1 MTSKQIYEATAI
13 ELSKV
18 QAPAL
23 KLYEFNYFFNQAI
36 RQFVNKVYNVYD
48 VNQQTTDDLR
58 VLKATA
64 TLQPTIAD
72 STGNKAID
80 YLRGATYFVDMP
92 DDYLH
97 LLNCICLFDVN
108 KRKDCWNAGDVMVVG
123 ATKLTADSWSSVV
136 DDVYNQP
143 TKKRPYYYVHN
154 QNDIDVANGEVTA
167 QNSELPTNAST
178 DQLHTLTWSDGTT
191 PAKTDYTFAKQ
202 VLQYSKDQD
211 NASVQSIQANLASTT
226 ALEAL
231 GTIVPSGDPGCIKL
245 TAEATRITAANA
257 AVSKDRFLDMLYD
270 FIHVADVA
278 TGGTSNFA
286 RTFDFDGSD
295 PTGDDRNAA
304 IEKPAGSR
312 YANSSRVKVEIR
324 CGRDKSNIFSL
335 SAVQIDYVK
344 APQFINL
351 TQEQLDSD
359 EDISQVME
367 FPDYVNQEIVNELV
381 NLVMRKVN
389 DPSLQAHMQMTQ
401 SIARPTGQQQQPAP
415 QG

>member
-13 ELSKV
+13 ELSKI

-64 TLQPTIAD
+64 TLVPTIAE

-80 YLRGATYFVDMP
+80 YLRGATYFVNMP

-108 KRKDCWNAGDVMVVG
+108 KKKECWNAGDVMVVG

-154 QNDIDVANGEVTA
+154 QNDIDVTTEGIVTDR
-167 QNSELPTNAST
+167 NSELPTKVET
-178 DQLHTLTWSDGTT
+178 DTLH
-191 PAKTDYTFAKQ
+191 DYTNQIWRNVLDKARVAYITDNSTKTTVFTAAKNGADSDTETLAAIAKVEGDATIVNAKQ
-202 VLQYSKDQD
+202 AY
-211 NASVQSIQANLASTT
+211 
-226 ALEAL
+226 EAL
-231 GTIVPSGDPGCIKL
+231 L
-245 TAEATRITAANA
+245 Q
-257 AVSKDRFLDMLYD
+257 VSASK
-270 FIHVADVA
+270 
-278 TGGTSNFA
+278 GTSNFS
-286 RTFDFDGSD
+286 RTFDFIVNDTVESMD
-295 PTGDDRNAA
+295 AV
-304 IEKPAGSR
+304 EKPAGSR
-312 YANSSRVKVEIR
+312 HANSSRVKVEIR

-344 APQFINL
+344 APQFIRL

-359 EDISQVME
+359 EDISQIME

-381 NLVMRKVN
+381 NLVMRKTN

-401 SIARPTGQQQQPAP
+401 SIARPTGQQQQQPAA
-415 QG
+415 QA

>member
-64 TLQPTIAD
+64 TLVPTIAE

-108 KRKDCWNAGDVMVVG
+108 KNKDCWNEGDVMVVG
-123 ATKLTADSWSSVV
+123 ATKLTADGWSSVV

-143 TKKRPYYYVHN
+143 TKKHPYYYIHN
-154 QNDIDVANGEVTA
+154 QNNISTTEGKLDNNLHV
-167 QNSELPTNAST
+167 LPTNTETDMLHDMSKYIWSQLMDEARKAYITDNST
-178 DQLHTLTWSDGTT
+178 KDSVFEAVENANKDH
-191 PAKTDYTFAKQ
+191 DYTAKVTDILEELKTKKDIVNAKQ
-202 VLQYSKDQD
+202 AY
-211 NASVQSIQANLASTT
+211 
-226 ALEAL
+226 EAL
-231 GTIVPSGDPGCIKL
+231 IKV
-245 TAEATRITAANA
+245 NA
-257 AVSKDRFLDMLYD
+257 FE
-270 FIHVADVA
+270 
-278 TGGTSNFA
+278 GTSNFS
-286 RTFDFDGSD
+286 RTFDFIVN
-295 PTGDDRNAA
+295 DDITQADA
-304 IEKPAGSR
+304 INKPAGSR
-312 YANSSRVKVEIR
+312 HANSSRVKVEIR
-324 CGRDKSNIFSL
+324 CGRDRSNIFSL

-344 APQFINL
+344 APQFIRL

-381 NLVMRKVN
+381 NLVMRKTN

-401 SIARPTGQQQQPAP
+401 SIARPTGQQQQQPAA
-415 QG
+415 QA

>member
-48 VNQQTTDDLR
+48 INQQTTDDLR

-64 TLQPTIAD
+64 TLKPNIAE

-80 YLRGATYFVDMP
+80 YLRGATYFVNMP

-108 KRKDCWNAGDVMVVG
+108 KKKECWNPGDVMVVG

-154 QNDIDVANGEVTA
+154 QNDISVTEGILDDD
-167 QNSELPTNAST
+167 NSNLPSNEDTDALHTMQSVLGSLPTAI
-178 DQLHTLTWSDGTT
+178 
-191 PAKTDYTFAKQ
+191 A
-202 VLQYSKDQD
+202 
-211 NASVQSIQANLASTT
+211 T
-226 ALEAL
+226 A
-231 GTIVPSGDPGCIKL
+231 
-245 TAEATRITAANA
+245 ITAAGAKSDATRATVIAEAKDA
-257 AVSKDRFLDMLYD
+257 AKDDPAALKA
-270 FIHVADVA
+270 ITECEA
-278 TGGTSNFA
+278 TIASDATASATATALSQIEYYQPSGASNFA
-286 RTFDFDGSD
+286 RTFAFDGGSKD
-295 PTGDDRNAA
+295 A

-312 YANSSRVKVEIR
+312 HANSSRVKVEIR

-344 APQFINL
+344 APQFIRL

-381 NLVMRKVN
+381 NLVMRKTN

-401 SIARPTGQQQQPAP
+401 SIARPTGQQQQTAA
-415 QG
+415 QA

>member
-64 TLQPTIAD
+64 TLQPQLAPP
-72 STGNKAID
+72 TGNTAID

-97 LLNCICLFDVN
+97 LLNCICLFNVN
-108 KRKDCWNAGDVMVVG
+108 KKKECWDQGDVMVVG

-143 TKKRPYYYVHN
+143 TKKRPYYYIHN
-154 QNDIDVANGEVTA
+154 HNEVFVNETAETESKPLTARNSALPGNYETDALHSIEVEYGERGTA
-167 QNSELPTNAST
+167 ELPEITVNRGF
-178 DQLHTLTWSDGTT
+178 DR
-191 PAKTDYTFAKQ
+191 TFNYFEEGA
-202 VLQYSKDQD
+202 
-211 NASVQSIQANLASTT
+211 T
-226 ALEAL
+226 
-231 GTIVPSGDPGCIKL
+231 
-245 TAEATRITAANA
+245 EATPN
-257 AVSKDRFLDMLYD
+257 D
-270 FIHVADVA
+270 
-278 TGGTSNFA
+278 
-286 RTFDFDGSD
+286 
-295 PTGDDRNAA
+295 A

-312 YANSSRVKVEIR
+312 HANSSRVKIEIR

-344 APQFINL
+344 APQFIRL

-389 DPSLQAHMQMTQ
+389 DPGLQAHIQMTQ
-401 SIARPTGQQQQPAP
+401 SIARPTGQSQQTAAQA
-415 QG
+415 

>member
-64 TLQPTIAD
+64 TLVPTIAD

-108 KRKDCWNAGDVMVVG
+108 KNKECWNKGDVMVVG

-154 QNDIDVANGEVTA
+154 QNDIHLDNIPQSEYKEISKRNSQLPTKILDDKGDVDPHAIDALHDVEMIVSDNPKEVATVTA
-167 QNSELPTNAST
+167 
-178 DQLHTLTWSDGTT
+178 
-191 PAKTDYTFAKQ
+191 K
-202 VLQYSKDQD
+202 
-211 NASVQSIQANLASTT
+211 
-226 ALEAL
+226 
-231 GTIVPSGDPGCIKL
+231 SGL
-245 TAEATRITAANA
+245 
-257 AVSKDRFLDMLYD
+257 
-270 FIHVADVA
+270 
-278 TGGTSNFA
+278 A
-286 RTFDFDGSD
+286 RTFEFDANGDGSID
-295 PTGDDRNAA
+295 QKTEVFST

-312 YANSSRVKVEIR
+312 HANSSRVKVEIR

-344 APQFINL
+344 APQFIRL

-381 NLVMRKVN
+381 NLVMRKTN
-389 DPSLQAHMQMTQ
+389 DPALQAHIQMTQ
-401 SIARPTGQQQQPAP
+401 SIARPTGQQQQPAA
-415 QG
+415 QA

>member
-64 TLQPTIAD
+64 TLLPEIAP
-72 STGNKAID
+72 STGNKALD
-80 YLRGATYFVDMP
+80 YLRGATYYVNMP

-108 KRKDCWNAGDVMVVG
+108 KNKECWNKGDVMVVG

-154 QNDIDVANGEVTA
+154 QNDIHVDLASEKESKPLTVR
-167 QNSELPTNAST
+167 NSEMPSNYDT
-178 DQLHTLTWSDGTT
+178 DELHDLTVDFGARGT
-191 PAKTDYTFAKQ
+191 D
-202 VLQYSKDQD
+202 
-211 NASVQSIQANLASTT
+211 
-226 ALEAL
+226 E
-231 GTIVPSGDPGCIKL
+231 VPELTVNSGF
-245 TAEATRITAANA
+245 E
-257 AVSKDRFLDMLYD
+257 
-270 FIHVADVA
+270 
-278 TGGTSNFA
+278 
-286 RTFDFDGSD
+286 RTFDYFEDI
-295 PTGDDRNAA
+295 DDTEATEKDA

-312 YANSSRVKVEIR
+312 HANSSRVKVEIR

-344 APQFINL
+344 APQFIRL

-381 NLVMRKVN
+381 NLVMRKTN
-389 DPSLQAHMQMTQ
+389 DPALQAHIQMTQ
-401 SIARPTGQQQQPAP
+401 SIARPTGQSQPQPAA
-415 QG
+415 QA

>member
-64 TLQPTIAD
+64 TLKPNIAE
-72 STGNKAID
+72 STGNRALD
-80 YLRGATYFVDMP
+80 YLRGATYYVDMP

-108 KRKDCWNAGDVMVVG
+108 KNKECWNKGDIMVVG

-154 QNDIDVANGEVTA
+154 QNNIHVDSSTGEFEDYASALPSNDETDKIHEYSNAEWLAVLTDARAESVKEDKNNPATA
-167 QNSELPTNAST
+167 
-178 DQLHTLTWSDGTT
+178 
-191 PAKTDYTFAKQ
+191 
-202 VLQYSKDQD
+202 
-211 NASVQSIQANLASTT
+211 ASVWAIAKASKFAESIPAMPTSVVTPKQAY
-226 ALEAL
+226 EAL
-231 GTIVPSGDPGCIKL
+231 SQL
-245 TAEATRITAANA
+245 EIT
-257 AVSKDRFLDMLYD
+257 FE
-270 FIHVADVA
+270 
-278 TGGTSNFA
+278 GSNFV
-286 RTFDFDGSD
+286 RTFEYNDFLHIGESD
-295 PTGDDRNAA
+295 YKVAEYSTV
-304 IEKPAGSR
+304 EKPGGSR
-312 YANSSRVKVEIR
+312 HANSSRVKVEIR

-344 APQFINL
+344 APQFIRL

-381 NLVMRKVN
+381 NLVMRKTN

-401 SIARPTGQQQQPAP
+401 SIARPTGQSAQPAA
-415 QG
+415 QA

>member
-1 MTSKQIYEATAI
+1 MTSKQVYEATAI

-64 TLQPTIAD
+64 TLKPTIAD
-72 STGNKAID
+72 STGNKALD
-80 YLRGATYFVDMP
+80 YLRGSTYFVDMP

-108 KRKDCWNAGDVMVVG
+108 KRKDCWDEGDVMVVG

-143 TKKRPYYYVHN
+143 TKKRPYYYIHN
-154 QNDIDVANGEVTA
+154 QNDIYLDSSYELTD
-167 QNSELPTNAST
+167 QNSKLPTNGDANVAVGIDGDGNKIYDNHITSENPT
-178 DQLHTLTWSDGTT
+178 DKFHTLGYNVKLAEDGTY
-191 PAKTDYTFAKQ
+191 K
-202 VLQYSKDQD
+202 
-211 NASVQSIQANLASTT
+211 
-226 ALEAL
+226 LE
-231 GTIVPSGDPGCIKL
+231 
-245 TAEATRITAANA
+245 EE
-257 AVSKDRFLDMLYD
+257 
-270 FIHVADVA
+270 
-278 TGGTSNFA
+278 GTSNFA
-286 RTFDFDGSD
+286 RSFDYDGD
-295 PTGDDRNAA
+295 GINDAEKNNL

-312 YANSSRVKVEIR
+312 HANSSRVKVEIR
-324 CGRDKSNIFSL
+324 CGRDRSNVFSL

-344 APQFINL
+344 APQFVRL

-381 NLVMRKVN
+381 NLVMRKVK

-401 SIARPTGQQQQPAP
+401 SIARPTGQSAQPAA
-415 QG
+415 QA

>member
-48 VNQQTTDDLR
+48 INQQTTDDLR

-64 TLQPTIAD
+64 TLKPTIAPP
-72 STGNKAID
+72 TNNKALD

-108 KRKDCWNAGDVMVVG
+108 KTKECWNAGDVMVVG

-154 QNDIDVANGEVTA
+154 QNDIHVGTDGNLTID
-167 QNSELPTNAST
+167 NSVLPTNINNEEAKVPSGNPT
-178 DQLHTLTWSDGTT
+178 DNLHTLGFSDYATVGTEEW
-191 PAKTDYTFAKQ
+191 A
-202 VLQYSKDQD
+202 
-211 NASVQSIQANLASTT
+211 
-226 ALEAL
+226 
-231 GTIVPSGDPGCIKL
+231 DPEGK
-245 TAEATRITAANA
+245 
-257 AVSKDRFLDMLYD
+257 
-270 FIHVADVA
+270 
-278 TGGTSNFA
+278 SNFD
-286 RTFDFDGSD
+286 RNFDGYNNSGND
-295 PTGDDRNAA
+295 ENNL

-312 YANSSRVKVEIR
+312 HANSSRVKVEIR

-344 APQFINL
+344 APQFIRL

-381 NLVMRKVN
+381 NLVMRKTN

-401 SIARPTGQQQQPAP
+401 SIARPTGQSQPAA
-415 QG
+415 QQA

>member
-64 TLQPTIAD
+64 TLLPQVAE
-72 STGNKAID
+72 STGNRALD

-108 KRKDCWNAGDVMVVG
+108 KNKECWNAGDVMVVG

-154 QNDIDVANGEVTA
+154 QNEIFINEAAETESKPLTDRNSALPGNYDTDALHDVEIEYDEDGGLAEVTA
-167 QNSELPTNAST
+167 NS
-178 DQLHTLTWSDGTT
+178 G
-191 PAKTDYTFAKQ
+191 
-202 VLQYSKDQD
+202 
-211 NASVQSIQANLASTT
+211 
-226 ALEAL
+226 
-231 GTIVPSGDPGCIKL
+231 
-245 TAEATRITAANA
+245 
-257 AVSKDRFLDMLYD
+257 
-270 FIHVADVA
+270 
-278 TGGTSNFA
+278 FA
-286 RTFDFDGSD
+286 RTFDYFDDADATESTPKD
-295 PTGDDRNAA
+295 A

-312 YANSSRVKVEIR
+312 HANSSRVKVEIR

-344 APQFINL
+344 APQFIRL

-381 NLVMRKVN
+381 NLVMRKTN
-389 DPSLQAHMQMTQ
+389 DPTLQAHM
-401 SIARPTGQQQQPAP
+401 
-415 QG
+415 

>member
-64 TLQPTIAD
+64 TLLPEIAP
-72 STGNKAID
+72 STGNKALD
-80 YLRGATYFVDMP
+80 YLRGATYYVNMP

-108 KRKDCWNAGDVMVVG
+108 KKKECWDAGDVMVVG

-154 QNDIDVANGEVTA
+154 QNDIHIDDSIGEEGKRPLSERNSEMPSNLSTDEMHDIEVEYGDRGTGETPEVTL
-167 QNSELPTNAST
+167 NSGFER
-178 DQLHTLTWSDGTT
+178 
-191 PAKTDYTFAKQ
+191 TFA
-202 VLQYSKDQD
+202 YYDD
-211 NASVQSIQANLASTT
+211 
-226 ALEAL
+226 E
-231 GTIVPSGDPGCIKL
+231 DD
-245 TAEATRITAANA
+245 ATKFTEM
-257 AVSKDRFLDMLYD
+257 D
-270 FIHVADVA
+270 
-278 TGGTSNFA
+278 
-286 RTFDFDGSD
+286 
-295 PTGDDRNAA
+295 A

-312 YANSSRVKVEIR
+312 HANSSRVKVEIR

-344 APQFINL
+344 APQFIRL

-381 NLVMRKVN
+381 NLVMRKTN

-401 SIARPTGQQQQPAP
+401 SIARPTGQSQAQPAA
-415 QG
+415 QA

>member
-36 RQFVNKVYNVYD
+36 RQCVNKVYNVYD

-64 TLQPTIAD
+64 TLLPVIAP
-72 STGNKAID
+72 STGNKALD

-108 KRKDCWNAGDVMVVG
+108 KTKECWNAGDVMVVG

-154 QNDIDVANGEVTA
+154 QNDIYTLESDLVEGSGDSAQVIAKAGTLTERNSMIPTAINPENRVDSNAN
-167 QNSELPTNAST
+167 
-178 DQLHTLTWSDGTT
+178 DKFHTLGHV
-191 PAKTDYTFAKQ
+191 DYTEAGKGWG
-202 VLQYSKDQD
+202 D
-211 NASVQSIQANLASTT
+211 
-226 ALEAL
+226 LE
-231 GTIVPSGDPGCIKL
+231 G
-245 TAEATRITAANA
+245 E
-257 AVSKDRFLDMLYD
+257 
-270 FIHVADVA
+270 
-278 TGGTSNFA
+278 SNFP
-286 RTFDFDGSD
+286 RTFDVDFNGDGEIDKQGSE
-295 PTGDDRNAA
+295 TFSS

-312 YANSSRVKVEIR
+312 HANSSRVKVEIR

-344 APQFINL
+344 APQFIRL

-381 NLVMRKVN
+381 NLVMRKTN

-401 SIARPTGQQQQPAP
+401 SIARPTGQQQQPAA
-415 QG
+415 QA

>member
-64 TLQPTIAD
+64 TLKPHLAPT
-72 STGNKAID
+72 TGNTAID

-97 LLNCICLFDVN
+97 LLNCICLFNVN
-108 KRKDCWNAGDVMVVG
+108 KRKECWNPGDVMVVG

-143 TKKRPYYYVHN
+143 TKKRPYYYIHN
-154 QNDIDVANGEVTA
+154 QNDIY
-167 QNSELPTNAST
+167 L
-178 DQLHTLTWSDGTT
+178 
-191 PAKTDYTFAKQ
+191 
-202 VLQYSKDQD
+202 DQD
-211 NASVQSIQANLASTT
+211 NNLTERNSQ
-226 ALEAL
+226 L
-231 GTIVPSGDPGCIKL
+231 PSNYDTDELHNIEVEYGEQGS
-245 TAEATRITAANA
+245 AETPEITVN
-257 AVSKDRFLDMLYD
+257 SGFD
-270 FIHVADVA
+270 
-278 TGGTSNFA
+278 
-286 RTFDFDGSD
+286 RTFDYFEEKEDTTAESK
-295 PTGDDRNAA
+295 NAV
-304 IEKPAGSR
+304 EKPEGSR
-312 YANSSRVKVEIR
+312 HANSSRVKVEIR

-344 APQFINL
+344 APQFIRL

-381 NLVMRKVN
+381 NLVMRKTN
-389 DPSLQAHMQMTQ
+389 DPSLQAHIQMTQ
-401 SIARPTGQQQQPAP
+401 SIARPTGQSQTQPAA
-415 QG
+415 QA

>member
-64 TLQPTIAD
+64 TLLPEIAP
-72 STGNKAID
+72 STGNKALD
-80 YLRGATYFVDMP
+80 YLRGATYYVDMP

-108 KRKDCWNAGDVMVVG
+108 KDKECWDKGDIMVVG
-123 ATKLTADSWSSVV
+123 ATKLTADSWSNVV

-154 QNDIDVANGEVTA
+154 QNDIHLDSIPQSEYKSISKR
-167 QNSELPTNAST
+167 NSQLPTKILDDKGTVDPNAI
-178 DQLHTLTWSDGTT
+178 DALHDVSM
-191 PAKTDYTFAKQ
+191 
-202 VLQYSKDQD
+202 
-211 NASVQSIQANLASTT
+211 I
-226 ALEAL
+226 
-231 GTIVPSGDPGCIKL
+231 
-245 TAEATRITAANA
+245 
-257 AVSKDRFLDMLYD
+257 VSKDPTE
-270 FIHVADVA
+270 VASVTA
-278 TGGTSNFA
+278 TSGFA
-286 RTFDFDGSD
+286 RTFEFDANSD
-295 PTGDDRNAA
+295 GNINKDKEVFST

-344 APQFINL
+344 APQFIRL

-381 NLVMRKVN
+381 NLVMRKTN
-389 DPSLQAHMQMTQ
+389 DPALQAHIQMTQ
-401 SIARPTGQQQQPAP
+401 SIARPTGQQQQPAA
-415 QG
+415 QA

>member
-64 TLQPTIAD
+64 TLMPVIAP
-72 STGNKAID
+72 STGNKALD

-108 KRKDCWNAGDVMVVG
+108 KNKECWNAGDVMVVG

-154 QNDIDVANGEVTA
+154 QNDIYTSVEQGKEGQLTER
-167 QNSELPTNAST
+167 NSMIPT
-178 DQLHTLTWSDGTT
+178 
-191 PAKTDYTFAKQ
+191 
-202 VLQYSKDQD
+202 
-211 NASVQSIQANLASTT
+211 
-226 ALEAL
+226 
-231 GTIVPSGDPGCIKL
+231 
-245 TAEATRITAANA
+245 
-257 AVSKDRFLDMLYD
+257 
-270 FIHVADVA
+270 A
-278 TGGTSNFA
+278 TGDTYGSVNTDEL
-286 RTFDFDGSD
+286 FDYETKKGFERSFDYD
-295 PTGDDRNAA
+295 GDGKINTNEENNL
-304 IEKPAGSR
+304 IEKVAGSR
-312 YANSSRVKVEIR
+312 HANSSRVKVEIR

-344 APQFINL
+344 APQFIRL

-381 NLVMRKVN
+381 NLVMRKTN
-389 DPSLQAHMQMTQ
+389 DPSLQAHM
-401 SIARPTGQQQQPAP
+401 
-415 QG
+415 

>member
-64 TLQPTIAD
+64 TLLPEIAP
-72 STGNKAID
+72 STGNKALD
-80 YLRGATYFVDMP
+80 YLRGATYYVNMP

-108 KRKDCWNAGDVMVVG
+108 KNKECWNRGDVMVVG

-154 QNDIDVANGEVTA
+154 QNDIHVGIDADELGNYALAER
-167 QNSELPTNAST
+167 NSELPSNYETDALHNIDVEYGERGTNET
-178 DQLHTLTWSDGTT
+178 PEVTL
-191 PAKTDYTFAKQ
+191 
-202 VLQYSKDQD
+202 
-211 NASVQSIQANLASTT
+211 N
-226 ALEAL
+226 
-231 GTIVPSGDPGCIKL
+231 SG
-245 TAEATRITAANA
+245 
-257 AVSKDRFLDMLYD
+257 
-270 FIHVADVA
+270 
-278 TGGTSNFA
+278 FA
-286 RTFDFDGSD
+286 RTFDYYEEGAEEATEHS
-295 PTGDDRNAA
+295 AV
-304 IEKPAGSR
+304 EKPAGSR
-312 YANSSRVKVEIR
+312 HANSSRVKVEIR

-344 APQFINL
+344 APQFIRL

-381 NLVMRKVN
+381 NLVMRKTN
-389 DPSLQAHMQMTQ
+389 DPALQAHIQMTQ
-401 SIARPTGQQQQPAP
+401 SIARPTGQSQPAA
-415 QG
+415 QA

>member
-64 TLQPTIAD
+64 TLKPNLAS

-108 KRKDCWNAGDVMVVG
+108 KRKECWNKGDVMVVG

-143 TKKRPYYYVHN
+143 TKKRPYYYIHN
-154 QNDIDVANGEVTA
+154 QNDLFIDDGAVSNSNGV
-167 QNSELPTNAST
+167 LPTNLGEGVDLYEGEEKIPT
-178 DQLHTLTWSDGTT
+178 DKLHTMGYTNYATATNDEWTGADE
-191 PAKTDYTFAKQ
+191 TD
-202 VLQYSKDQD
+202 
-211 NASVQSIQANLASTT
+211 
-226 ALEAL
+226 
-231 GTIVPSGDPGCIKL
+231 
-245 TAEATRITAANA
+245 
-257 AVSKDRFLDMLYD
+257 
-270 FIHVADVA
+270 
-278 TGGTSNFA
+278 SNFP
-286 RTFDFDGSD
+286 RTFDGYDESGN
-295 PTGDDRNAA
+295 TTNNL

-312 YANSSRVKVEIR
+312 HANSSRVKVEIR

-344 APQFINL
+344 APQFIRL

-381 NLVMRKVN
+381 NLVMRKTN

-401 SIARPTGQQQQPAP
+401 SIARPTGQQQQPAT

>member
-48 VNQQTTDDLR
+48 INQQTTDDLR

-64 TLQPTIAD
+64 TLKPTIAP
-72 STGNKAID
+72 STNNKALD

-108 KRKDCWNAGDVMVVG
+108 KTKECWNAGDVMVVG

-154 QNDIDVANGEVTA
+154 QNDIYTSEESGALTERNSMIPTAINPDNRPDSNAN
-167 QNSELPTNAST
+167 
-178 DQLHTLTWSDGTT
+178 DKFHTLGHETYTEAGQGWGELDG
-191 PAKTDYTFAKQ
+191 
-202 VLQYSKDQD
+202 
-211 NASVQSIQANLASTT
+211 
-226 ALEAL
+226 E
-231 GTIVPSGDPGCIKL
+231 
-245 TAEATRITAANA
+245 
-257 AVSKDRFLDMLYD
+257 
-270 FIHVADVA
+270 
-278 TGGTSNFA
+278 SNFP
-286 RTFDFDGSD
+286 RTFDVDFNGDGTIAEDGSE
-295 PTGDDRNAA
+295 TFSS

-312 YANSSRVKVEIR
+312 HANSSRVKVEIR

-344 APQFINL
+344 APQFIRL

-367 FPDYVNQEIVNELV
+367 FPDYVNQEIINELV
-381 NLVMRKVN
+381 NLVMRKTN

-401 SIARPTGQQQQPAP
+401 SIARPTGQSQPAA
-415 QG
+415 QEA

>member
-64 TLQPTIAD
+64 TLMPVIAP
-72 STGNKAID
+72 STGNKALD

-108 KRKDCWNAGDVMVVG
+108 KTKECWNTGDVMVVG

-154 QNDIDVANGEVTA
+154 QNDIYVSTEEDTLGELTERNSMIPTAINPDNRVDSNANDKFHTYGHSTYTEAGQGWGDLEGE
-167 QNSELPTNAST
+167 
-178 DQLHTLTWSDGTT
+178 
-191 PAKTDYTFAKQ
+191 
-202 VLQYSKDQD
+202 
-211 NASVQSIQANLASTT
+211 
-226 ALEAL
+226 
-231 GTIVPSGDPGCIKL
+231 
-245 TAEATRITAANA
+245 
-257 AVSKDRFLDMLYD
+257 
-270 FIHVADVA
+270 
-278 TGGTSNFA
+278 SNFP
-286 RTFDFDGSD
+286 RTFDVDFDGNGEIAKDGTETFSS
-295 PTGDDRNAA
+295 

-312 YANSSRVKVEIR
+312 HANSSRVKVEIR

-344 APQFINL
+344 APQFIRL

-367 FPDYVNQEIVNELV
+367 FPDYVNQEIINELV
-381 NLVMRKVN
+381 NLVMRKTN
-389 DPSLQAHMQMTQ
+389 DPALQAHIQMTQ
-401 SIARPTGQQQQPAP
+401 SIARPTGQQQQPAA
-415 QG
+415 QA

>member
-64 TLQPTIAD
+64 TLVPTIAD

-108 KRKDCWNAGDVMVVG
+108 KNKECWNAGDVMVVG

-154 QNDIDVANGEVTA
+154 QNDIYTLAADEMDEGGTNVVRAKGTLTEQNGT
-167 QNSELPTNAST
+167 LPSNKET
-178 DQLHTLTWSDGTT
+178 DKLHTQEFGNYPAENWGT
-191 PAKTDYTFAKQ
+191 
-202 VLQYSKDQD
+202 
-211 NASVQSIQANLASTT
+211 
-226 ALEAL
+226 L
-231 GTIVPSGDPGCIKL
+231 GG
-245 TAEATRITAANA
+245 E
-257 AVSKDRFLDMLYD
+257 
-270 FIHVADVA
+270 
-278 TGGTSNFA
+278 SNFV
-286 RTFDFDGSD
+286 RTFDFDAN
-295 PTGDDRNAA
+295 GDGKIAEDESETFSS

-344 APQFINL
+344 APQFIRL

-381 NLVMRKVN
+381 NLVMRKTN

-401 SIARPTGQQQQPAP
+401 SIARPTGQQQQPAA
-415 QG
+415 QA

>member
-13 ELSKV
+13 ELSKI

-64 TLQPTIAD
+64 TLLPVIAP
-72 STGNKAID
+72 STGNKALD

-108 KRKDCWNAGDVMVVG
+108 KNKECWNAGDVMVVG

-154 QNDIDVANGEVTA
+154 QNDI
-167 QNSELPTNAST
+167 
-178 DQLHTLTWSDGTT
+178 
-191 PAKTDYTFAKQ
+191 YTE
-202 VLQYSKDQD
+202 
-211 NASVQSIQANLASTT
+211 T
-226 ALEAL
+226 
-231 GTIVPSGDPGCIKL
+231 GGDKAGKL
-245 TAEATRITAANA
+245 TARNSMIPTAINPDNRIDSNANDKFHTLGYSTYTEAGEDWGT
-257 AVSKDRFLDMLYD
+257 LD
-270 FIHVADVA
+270 
-278 TGGTSNFA
+278 GESNFP
-286 RTFDFDGSD
+286 RTFNVDFDGNGEIDEGGSE
-295 PTGDDRNAA
+295 TFSA

-312 YANSSRVKVEIR
+312 HANSSRVKVEIR

-344 APQFINL
+344 APQFIRL

-359 EDISQVME
+359 EDISQIME

-381 NLVMRKVN
+381 NLVMRKTN

-401 SIARPTGQQQQPAP
+401 SIARPTGQQQQPAA

>member
-64 TLQPTIAD
+64 TLKPTVAE
-72 STGNKAID
+72 STGNKALD

-108 KRKDCWNAGDVMVVG
+108 KNKECWNAGDVMVVG

-154 QNDIDVANGEVTA
+154 QNDIYLDTGNLTDR
-167 QNSELPTNAST
+167 NSELPTSIKADNNPVDKLHTYTAGDWYAVLDAAAKEAAKADATKTTICTAATTAAGSNTKMTTAITNVST
-178 DQLHTLTWSDGTT
+178 DST
-191 PAKTDYTFAKQ
+191 
-202 VLQYSKDQD
+202 
-211 NASVQSIQANLASTT
+211 ITT
-226 ALEAL
+226 AAGALAALKAIDVTTVLE
-231 GTIVPSGDPGCIKL
+231 G
-245 TAEATRITAANA
+245 
-257 AVSKDRFLDMLYD
+257 
-270 FIHVADVA
+270 
-278 TGGTSNFA
+278 SNFA
-286 RTFDFDGSD
+286 RTFFFDAD
-295 PTGDDRNAA
+295 GDNLLDAGETLST

-312 YANSSRVKVEIR
+312 HANSSRVKVEIR

-344 APQFINL
+344 APQFIRL

-381 NLVMRKVN
+381 NLVMRKTN
-389 DPSLQAHMQMTQ
+389 DPSLQAHIQMTQ
-401 SIARPTGQQQQPAP
+401 SIARPTGQSAQPAA
-415 QG
+415 QA

>member
-1 MTSKQIYEATAI
+1 MTSKQVYEATAI

-48 VNQQTTDDLR
+48 INQQTTDDLR

-64 TLQPTIAD
+64 TLKPELAK
-72 STGNKAID
+72 STNNKAID

-108 KRKDCWNAGDVMVVG
+108 KRKECWEEGDVMVVG

-136 DDVYNQP
+136 DDVYNRP
-143 TKKRPYYYVHN
+143 TKKRPYYYIHN
-154 QNDIDVANGEVTA
+154 QNDIYTKPGNDGITEISNKNGIIPSNVLIDSDDSSDSYTD
-167 QNSELPTNAST
+167 ELFEYPNK
-178 DQLHTLTWSDGTT
+178 G
-191 PAKTDYTFAKQ
+191 
-202 VLQYSKDQD
+202 
-211 NASVQSIQANLASTT
+211 
-226 ALEAL
+226 
-231 GTIVPSGDPGCIKL
+231 
-245 TAEATRITAANA
+245 
-257 AVSKDRFLDMLYD
+257 
-270 FIHVADVA
+270 
-278 TGGTSNFA
+278 FA
-286 RTFDFDGSD
+286 RSFDFDGD
-295 PTGDDRNAA
+295 GKINKNEENNL

-312 YANSSRVKVEIR
+312 HANSSRVKVEIR

-381 NLVMRKVN
+381 NLIMRKTN
-389 DPSLQAHMQMTQ
+389 DPSLGTHIQITE
-401 SIARPTGQQQQPAP
+401 SIARPTGQQQQPAA

>member
-18 QAPAL
+18 QAPSL

-64 TLQPTIAD
+64 TLKPEIAE
-72 STGNKAID
+72 STGNRALD
-80 YLRGATYFVDMP
+80 YLRGATYYVDMP

-108 KRKDCWNAGDVMVVG
+108 KSKECWNTGDVMVVG

-154 QNDIDVANGEVTA
+154 QNEIFV
-167 QNSELPTNAST
+167 NASAEGDNKPLT
-178 DQLHTLTWSDGTT
+178 DRNSALPGNRDTDTIHNMSHPGYAAAGT
-191 PAKTDYTFAKQ
+191 PG
-202 VLQYSKDQD
+202 
-211 NASVQSIQANLASTT
+211 QAPENW
-226 ALEAL
+226 
-231 GTIVPSGDPGCIKL
+231 I
-245 TAEATRITAANA
+245 EATGQSNF
-257 AVSKDRFLDMLYD
+257 DRTFEYYE
-270 FIHVADVA
+270 IKEEGAEEVA
-278 TGGTSNFA
+278 TK
-286 RTFDFDGSD
+286 D
-295 PTGDDRNAA
+295 A
-304 IEKPAGSR
+304 IERPAGSR
-312 YANSSRVKVEIR
+312 HVNSSRVKVEIR

-344 APQFINL
+344 APQFIRL

-381 NLVMRKVN
+381 NLVMRKTN
-389 DPSLQAHMQMTQ
+389 DPSLNAHMQMTQ
-401 SIARPTGQQQQPAP
+401 SIARPTGQSQQPAA
-415 QG
+415 QQA

>member
-13 ELSKV
+13 ELSKI

-64 TLQPTIAD
+64 TLQPQLAP
-72 STGNKAID
+72 STGNTAID

-108 KRKDCWNAGDVMVVG
+108 KKKECWDAGDVMVVG

-143 TKKRPYYYVHN
+143 TKKRPYYYIHN
-154 QNDIDVANGEVTA
+154 QNDMYLDSTGAPTA
-167 QNSELPTNAST
+167 RNSQLPTNVNSSGAS
-178 DQLHTLTWSDGTT
+178 
-191 PAKTDYTFAKQ
+191 
-202 VLQYSKDQD
+202 
-211 NASVQSIQANLASTT
+211 
-226 ALEAL
+226 
-231 GTIVPSGDPGCIKL
+231 VPSGNPTDKL
-245 TAEATRITAANA
+245 ETVDTSTNPYT
-257 AVSKDRFLDMLYD
+257 F
-270 FIHVADVA
+270 
-278 TGGTSNFA
+278 TGFD
-286 RTFDFDGSD
+286 RTFDFDTNYDGTIS
-295 PTGDDRNAA
+295 TGEELSA
-304 IEKPAGSR
+304 IEKDAGSR
-312 YANSSRVKVEIR
+312 HANSSRVKIEIR

-344 APQFINL
+344 APQFIRL

-389 DPSLQAHMQMTQ
+389 DPGLQAHIQMTQ
-401 SIARPTGQQQQPAP
+401 SIARPTGQSQQTAAQA
-415 QG
+415 

>member
-64 TLQPTIAD
+64 TLVPQIAE
-72 STGNKAID
+72 STGNRALD

-108 KRKDCWNAGDVMVVG
+108 KNKECWNAGDVMVVG

-154 QNDIDVANGEVTA
+154 QNDIYVSAEEETLGKLTERNSMIPTAINPDSRVDSNAN
-167 QNSELPTNAST
+167 
-178 DQLHTLTWSDGTT
+178 DKFHTLGHATYTEAGQTW
-191 PAKTDYTFAKQ
+191 
-202 VLQYSKDQD
+202 
-211 NASVQSIQANLASTT
+211 
-226 ALEAL
+226 
-231 GTIVPSGDPGCIKL
+231 GDVEG
-245 TAEATRITAANA
+245 E
-257 AVSKDRFLDMLYD
+257 
-270 FIHVADVA
+270 
-278 TGGTSNFA
+278 SNFP
-286 RTFDFDGSD
+286 RTFDVDFDGDGEIAEDGSE
-295 PTGDDRNAA
+295 TFSS

-312 YANSSRVKVEIR
+312 HANSSRVKVEIR

-344 APQFINL
+344 APQFIRL

-381 NLVMRKVN
+381 NLVMRKTN
-389 DPSLQAHMQMTQ
+389 DPALQAHIQMTQ
-401 SIARPTGQQQQPAP
+401 SIARPTGQSQSAAQA
-415 QG
+415 